1 MVGIS
6 VLRAIPEIER
16 QEREP
21 EAFVLRDVSQ
31 LVTPHRGRR
40 LEARDDHVAEG
51 DRAEAAPGQDEIRES
66 TIAHVEKTAVSTS
79 RTRERQQ
86 PEDVPDR
93 IGVMRDERTAEC
105 QGRNAL
111 ASNKQRPGRT
121 VNIVRPG
128 LARLR
133 GCAS

>member
-6 VLRAIPEIER
+6 VPRAIPEIER

-21 EAFVLRDVSQ
+21 EAFVLGDVSQ

-51 DRAEAAPGQDEIRES
+51 DRAEAAPGQDEIRET
-66 TIAHVEKTAVSTS
+66 TIAHVEKTAISTS

-93 IGVMRDERTAEC
+93 IGVMRDESSAEC
-105 QGRNAL
+105 QG
-111 ASNKQRPGRT
+111 
-121 VNIVRPG
+121 I
-128 LARLR
+128 
-133 GCAS
+133 